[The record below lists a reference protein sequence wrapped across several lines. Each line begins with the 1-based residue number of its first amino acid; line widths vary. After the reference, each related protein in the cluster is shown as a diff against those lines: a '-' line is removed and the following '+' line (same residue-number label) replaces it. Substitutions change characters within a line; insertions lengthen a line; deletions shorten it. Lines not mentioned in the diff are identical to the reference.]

1 MLLVMSVL
9 RLLNKQAQSIKN
21 KLGFSLLWIGIY
33 VILLSVGDNIS
44 EKIGIEKLITVPICI
59 VLVLILCIWIH
70 KQDLRELYGLCKFQ
84 GSIKNYLFF
93 IPLILLAS
101 TNLWGG
107 FRLNLSVTETVLYIV
122 SMLCVGFL
130 EELIFRGFL
139 FQALCQEN
147 LTRAIIISSVTF
159 GIGHIV
165 NLFNGSNIPETLLQ
179 ICYATAIGF
188 LFTIIFYKSKSL
200 LPCILTHGVINSL
213 SVFANADATTMPMD
227 IAISVFI
234 CIVSVGYALYIL
246 KKIKKAEE

>member
-1 MLLVMSVL
+1 M
-9 RLLNKQAQSIKN
+9 
-21 KLGFSLLWIGIY
+21 
-33 VILLSVGDNIS
+33 
-44 EKIGIEKLITVPICI
+44 
-59 VLVLILCIWIH
+59 LILCIWIH

-107 FRLNLSVTETVLYIV
+107 FRLNLSVTETVLYII

-130 EELIFRGFL
+130 EELIFKGFL

-147 LTRAIIISSVTF
+147 LTRAI
-159 GIGHIV
+159 
-165 NLFNGSNIPETLLQ
+165 
-179 ICYATAIGF
+179 
-188 LFTIIFYKSKSL
+188 IIFYKSKSL

-213 SVFANADATTMPMD
+213 SVFANADAMTMPMD
-227 IAISVFI
+227 IATSIFI

-246 KKIKKAEE
+246 KKIVLFC

>member
-1 MLLVMSVL
+1 M
-9 RLLNKQAQSIKN
+9 NKLYNKN

-139 FQALCQEN
+139 FQSLCQEN
-147 LTRAIIISSVTF
+147 LTRAI
-159 GIGHIV
+159 
-165 NLFNGSNIPETLLQ
+165 
-179 ICYATAIGF
+179 
-188 LFTIIFYKSKSL
+188 IIFYKSKSL

-213 SVFANADATTMPMD
+213 SVFANADAMTMPMD
-227 IAISVFI
+227 IATSIFI

-246 KKIKKAEE
+246 KKIVLFC